1 VFCSKCGTN
10 LPDGSEFCLKC
21 GQAVQVMAG
30 VASAVALFCSK
41 CSTEL
46 PDESQFCLKC
56 GQPVAIPGVGA
67 AVAVA
72 GNCAAAAAAPAPV
85 PMPKLVRRRSKPK
98 TAIWLIVL
106 MLPAI
111 AWVVLS
117 NNSAAQEL
125 REFIIMSHTETI
137 IEDTFPVRPRSFS
150 SFKFTVPPGAI
161 HVSVNGQFSTSRGSN
176 NENNMEAFLVTDEAF
191 AAWQSGYSTDTFY
204 ESGKASQG
212 EINAALPSGGGAYYL
227 LFKNNSSLRTGNEVH
242 AGVSLHYNRWFPEWL
257 LRLRE
262 QLWRG
267 VQPLA

>member
-1 VFCSKCGTN
+1 MFCNKCGTN

-21 GQAVQVMAG
+21 GQAIQVMAG
-30 VASAVALFCSK
+30 VPSAVAQFCSK
-41 CSTEL
+41 CSAEL
-46 PDESQFCLKC
+46 PDESQFCLMC
-56 GQPVAIPGVGA
+56 GQPVARTALAVVG
-67 AVAVA
+67 
-72 GNCAAAAAAPAPV
+72 NSAAAAAPAPV

-106 MLPAI
+106 VLPPI

-125 REFIIMSHTETI
+125 RELMTMSHTETI
-137 IEDTFPVRPRSFS
+137 IEDNFPVRPRSFS
-150 SFKFTVPPGAI
+150 SFRFTVPPGAI
-161 HVSVNGQFSTSRGSN
+161 RVSINGQFSTAGGSS
-176 NENNMEAFLVTDEAF
+176 NEKDIEAFLLTDEAF

-227 LFKNNSSLRTGNEVH
+227 LFKNESSSRTGKELHAVVSLR
-242 AGVSLHYNRWFPEWL
+242 YKRWFPEWL